1 MRSCWIRAT
10 IRACRPRLRRPAL
23 WSMSLMVSA
32 GCRRATGGCLLQHV
46 SCIFSHL
53 VLTLPTHLV
62 FSSSP
67 SLSHADESPAAMQ
80 KSGASGSCLRSS
92 SLNFS
97 LILALAVSA
106 VVRWPWRWMGWLLGS
121 GTLSLVHINY
131 GGRQSISNTTPRRRH
146 QQPQP
151 QPQPQQQQQL
161 QQRHLSQPMDS

>member
-32 GCRRATGGCLLQHV
+32 GCRRATGRGGGLLQHV

-62 FSSSP
+62 FSFPP

-97 LILALAVSA
+97 LILALAASA

-151 QPQPQQQQQL
+151 QPQQL
-161 QQRHLSQPMDS
+161 QQQHLRQPMDS